1 MRCQTMLNCGECGTD
16 TQLCGSCEYGYV
28 LSSNGSSCL
37 MYCPEGE
44 MCGTFN
50 TPCYSAINNCSTTI
64 CASGENGY
72 FIYLLI
78 NYFAN
83 LKSIQNILLLYFLT

>member
-64 CASGENGY
+64 CASGENGC
-72 FIYLLI
+72 
-78 NYFAN
+78 NECVAP
-83 LKSIQNILLLYFLT
+83 YFLANDSSACV